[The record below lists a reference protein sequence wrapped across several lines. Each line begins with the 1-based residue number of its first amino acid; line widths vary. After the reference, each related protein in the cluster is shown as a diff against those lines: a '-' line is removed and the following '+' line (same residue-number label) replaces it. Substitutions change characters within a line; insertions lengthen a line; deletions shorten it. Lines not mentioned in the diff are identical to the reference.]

1 MTRQN
6 KKFTDAFN
14 EFDDM
19 SELVD
24 AFIDRVDLVGKAAN
38 GHSFILA
45 KSDSTN
51 MLPADLV
58 RDLIAKANEEI
69 MPEET
74 NEVAK
79 ADLDANTI
87 LADTD
92 VAGDVEEVGSAA
104 WEAVDAATA
113 AKWAAILGRAMTAIC
128 ELRDREKMEHEEL
141 GEDNYGKIDG
151 LHDAVEAI
159 EFAISVLAPFA
170 VHEAAESEEASG
182 DLMKSE
188 DALEALEKAGRSLST
203 ANETALRAASE
214 AIQKVLDSLPA
225 PAKEEVVEEVVAKK
239 SRTEEIVDMAIADV
253 EVEKADDK
261 DDVEIA
267 VPVDE
272 IEKAGLDADMSDD
285 ELARLALTG
294 SDAERME
301 ALQEIGL
308 RALTAHMKHEV
319 AETPAEEAVEE
330 ADDEVEEIAEK
341 ESDVAED
348 VAEVADDVAEVEDMP
363 VEDEAITEELTPAP
377 ADKVGTPAGEVTK
390 SVEVELDGA
399 KMVEKLVKEA
409 LDSQSEGYLEIIKSL
424 EDRIAT
430 LEAPAPSRVLTN
442 GALPPA
448 HLMRGQDAGASLMA
462 DATALRKQMDD
473 APDAVTKAEAGET
486 MRIAAL
492 DALTALR
499 NR

>member
-69 MPEET
+69 MPEQTE
-74 NEVAK
+74 EVAK

-87 LADTD
+87 LADID
-92 VAGDVEEVGSAA
+92 VSGDVEEIGSAA

-128 ELRDREKMEHEEL
+128 ELRDREKMEQEEL
-141 GEDNYGKIDG
+141 GEDNYNEIAG
-151 LHDAVEAI
+151 LGDAVEAI
-159 EFAISVLAPFA
+159 KFAISVLAPFA
-170 VHEAAESEEASG
+170 VHEAVESEEASG

-188 DALEALEKAGRSLST
+188 DALETLEKAGRSLST
-203 ANETALRAASE
+203 ANEIALRSASE

-225 PAKEEVVEEVVAKK
+225 PVKEEVVAGEAVAKK
-239 SRTEEIVDMAIADV
+239 SRIEEIVDIAVADV
-253 EVEKADDK
+253 EVEKSDDK

-272 IEKAGLDADMSDD
+272 IEKAGVDAAMSDD

-294 SDAERME
+294 ADSERKE

-308 RALTAHMKHEV
+308 RALTSHMKHETS
-319 AETPAEEAVEE
+319 ETPVEEVVEE
-330 ADDEVEEIAEK
+330 A
-341 ESDVAED
+341 AED
-348 VAEVADDVAEVEDMP
+348 EAEVADDVAEIEDMP
-363 VEDEAITEELTPAP
+363 VEDEAVTEELTPAP
-377 ADKVGTPAGEVTK
+377 ADEVGTPAGEVTK

-409 LDSQSEGYLEIIKSL
+409 LDSQSEGYLEVIKSL

-448 HLMRGQDAGASLMA
+448 HLMRGQDAGASLMS

-473 APDAVTKAEAGET
+473 APDAVTKAEAGEN